1 MSARTLPLIL
11 AVLGA
16 TTPGFAQQKVALT
29 RPDAEFPEP
38 FTQVSG
44 VQELPG
50 GRVVVSDVRDK
61 IVQVL
66 DFASGRATAIG
77 REGQGPQE
85 YLLPVGL
92 FPLPNGGALLQ
103 DMGNRRFLAIGPDG
117 RVGTAIAPP
126 QPSAPVGGG
135 HQRGIVS
142 ISGLVDARGADAG
155 GNLYF
160 QGMVLPPSQGESGPD
175 SIPIMRWDRA
185 RVIDTV
191 AWLPVMEAMRPRVT
205 QTGNAMTVRI
215 GGGLAWPSQVQW
227 GVAADGRI
235 ALVQPDPYRVVWISG
250 RARSLGPAVPVQP
263 IRVTEA
269 EKKEYREQASRTRPT
284 MVMAFGGSGGS
295 RPASPPPSAVSAT
308 QDEPEWPTV
317 KPPFSGRSAVLVTP
331 EGEVWVERTRKAGDP
346 TPVYDVFDGSGQ
358 LTRQVT
364 LRPRSRVVGFGTG
377 AVYLVRSDEDDL
389 QYLERYRRP

>member
-11 AVLGA
+11 AVLGG
-16 TTPGFAQQKVALT
+16 TSPGFAQQKVALT

-44 VQELPG
+44 IQELPG
-50 GRVVVSDVRDK
+50 GKVVVSDVRDK

-66 DFASGRATAIG
+66 DFASGGASAIG

-85 YLLPVGL
+85 YLFPAGL
-92 FPLPNGGALLQ
+92 FSQPDGGVLLQ

-117 RVGTAIAPP
+117 RVGGTIAPP
-126 QPSAPVGGG
+126 QPSAPVDGG
-135 HQRGIVS
+135 HQRGMVT
-142 ISGLVDARGADAG
+142 ISGLVDARGADAR

-160 QGMVLPPSQGESGPD
+160 QGMVLPPSQGERGPD
-175 SIPIMRWDRA
+175 SLPIMRWDRA
-185 RVIDTV
+185 RAIDTV
-191 AWLPVMEAMRPRVT
+191 AWLPVTEQMRPRVT

-215 GGGLAWPSQVQW
+215 GGGMAWPSQVQW

-250 RARSLGPAVPVQP
+250 RARSQGPVVAVQP

-269 EKKEYREQASRTRPT
+269 EKKAYREQASRSRPT
-284 MVMAFGGSGGS
+284 MVMAFGGSGGG

-308 QDEPEWPTV
+308 QDEPEWPAV
-317 KPPFSGRSAVLVTP
+317 KPPFSGRNAVLVTP
-331 EGEVWVERTRKAGDP
+331 EGEVWVERTRKASDA
-346 TPVYDVFDGSGQ
+346 TPAYDVFDGAGR
-358 LTRQVT
+358 LARQVT
-364 LRPRSRVVGFGTG
+364 LRPRSRVVGFGKG
-377 AVYLVRSDEDDL
+377 VVYVVRSDEDDL
-389 QYLERYRRP
+389 QYLERYRKP